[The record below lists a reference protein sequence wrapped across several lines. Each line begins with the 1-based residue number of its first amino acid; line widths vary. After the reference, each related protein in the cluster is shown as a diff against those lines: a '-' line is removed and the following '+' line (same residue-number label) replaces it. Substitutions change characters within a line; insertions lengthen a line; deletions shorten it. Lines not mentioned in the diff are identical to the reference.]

1 MKEFLTSSVYFG
13 VLIILAAYGI
23 GMIMK
28 KKFKLAIFNPVLIA
42 IVLII
47 AFLAVFDIDY
57 VAYNSGAKYIS
68 YLLTPATICLA
79 VPLYEQF
86 EVLKKNATAVMLGI
100 TSGVITSLCCILA
113 LAVLFGLDHTAYV
126 TFLPKS
132 VTTAIGMGISE
143 ELGGNVAISVGVII
157 ITGVLGNMFSGFIC
171 KVFRITEPI
180 AKGIGIGSAS
190 HVIGTS
196 KALEMGEVEGAMSS
210 LSIVVAGLMTVAGA
224 AVFANFL

>member
-1 MKEFLTSSVYFG
+1 MKELFTDSVYFG
-13 VLIILAAYGI
+13 VLISLAAYGI
-23 GMIMK
+23 GVLMK
-28 KKFKLAIFNPVLIA
+28 KKFKLAIFNPVLVA
-42 IVLII
+42 IVFIIGFLLI
-47 AFLAVFDIDY
+47 FDMDY
-57 VAYNSGAKYIS
+57 ASYSNGAKYIS

-86 EVLKKNATAVMLGI
+86 ELLKKNMTAVMLGI
-100 TSGVITSLCCILA
+100 VSGVLTSLTCILA
-113 LAVLFGLDHTAYV
+113 FAIFFSLDHTEYV

-143 ELGGNVAISVGVII
+143 ELGGSVAISVGVII
-157 ITGVLGNMFSGFIC
+157 ITGVFGNMFAEFIC

-210 LSIVVAGLMTVAGA
+210 LSIVVAGLITVAGA

>member
-1 MKEFLTSSVYFG
+1 M
-13 VLIILAAYGI
+13 
-23 GMIMK
+23 
-28 KKFKLAIFNPVLIA
+28 
-42 IVLII
+42 
-47 AFLAVFDIDY
+47 
-57 VAYNSGAKYIS
+57 
-68 YLLTPATICLA
+68 
-79 VPLYEQF
+79 
-86 EVLKKNATAVMLGI
+86 TAVMLGI
-100 TSGVITSLCCILA
+100 VSGVLTSLTCILA
-113 LAVLFGLDHTAYV
+113 FAIFFSLDHTEYV

-143 ELGGNVAISVGVII
+143 ELGGSVAISVGVII
-157 ITGVLGNMFSGFIC
+157 ITGVFGNMFAEFIC

-210 LSIVVAGLMTVAGA
+210 LSIVVAGLITVAGA

>member
-1 MKEFLTSSVYFG
+1 
-13 VLIILAAYGI
+13 
-23 GMIMK
+23 MK

-47 AFLAVFDIDY
+47 GFLLIFDMDY
-57 VAYNSGAKYIS
+57 ASYSSGAKYIS

-86 EVLKKNATAVMLGI
+86 ELLKKNMTAVMIGI
-100 TSGVITSLCCILA
+100 ISGVMSSLTCILGFA
-113 LAVLFGLDHTAYV
+113 LLFSLNHIEYV

-143 ELGGNVAISVGVII
+143 ELGGSVAISVSVII
-157 ITGVLGNMFSGFIC
+157 ITGVLGNMFAEFIC

>member
-1 MKEFLTSSVYFG
+1 MKDIFTDSVYFG
-13 VLIILAAYGI
+13 VIISLAAYGI
-23 GMIMK
+23 GVILK
-28 KKFKLAIFNPVLIA
+28 KRFKAAIFNPVLVA

-47 AFLAVFDIDY
+47 GFLLLFDMDY
-57 VAYNSGAKYIS
+57 ESYSNGAKYIS

-86 EVLKKNATAVMLGI
+86 ELLKKNLTAVMVGI
-100 TSGVITSLCCILA
+100 ISGVLTSLTCILA
-113 LAVLFGLDHTAYV
+113 FALLFNLDHIAYV

-143 ELGGNVAISVGVII
+143 ELGGNIAISVGVII
-157 ITGVLGNMFSGFIC
+157 ITGVLGNMFSESIC
-171 KVFRITEPI
+171 RVFRITEPI
-180 AKGIGIGSAS
+180 AKGIGIGTAS

>member
-1 MKEFLTSSVYFG
+1 LFKYSIEGIVAFSTTPLVFASFLGLLFC
-13 VLIILAAYGI
+13 
-23 GMIMK
+23 
-28 KKFKLAIFNPVLIA
+28 
-42 IVLII
+42 II

-57 VAYNSGAKYIS
+57 ADYNSGAKYIS

-86 EVLKKNATAVMLGI
+86 EVLKKNLTAVMMGI

-171 KVFRITEPI
+171 KVFHITEPI

-190 HVIGTS
+190 HVIGTA

>member
-13 VLIILAAYGI
+13 VLISLMAYGI
-23 GMIMK
+23 GMILK

-57 VAYNSGAKYIS
+57 ADYNSGAKYIS

-86 EVLKKNATAVMLGI
+86 EVLKKNLTAVMMGI

-171 KVFRITEPI
+171 KVFHITEPI

-190 HVIGTS
+190 HVIGTA